1 MDKTE
6 LNSDKTMVTPAAGGE
21 ATILGATITCPV
33 CGTENA
39 PSEKYCGDCGFLLTS
54 TPGEAAPVIETCEQ
68 PRLIDSI
75 GGREHFLHEG
85 ENSVGRE
92 SADVLITDTTVS
104 RRHAVIILEAGKCF
118 VEDKGSTNGTYL
130 EGKQIQPNE
139 RIELTDGD
147 KLKFGSAVLTL
158 NLPVIMPVEE
168 KAEEELSAEAPV
180 EEISADEAVPETEE
194 AAPEAV
200 EVPEAEEAPAP
211 MSSAVARFV
220 SADDPSKEYPVVFG
234 VNTIGR
240 RAENDIEVSGDS
252 YVSGSHAELTAD
264 ERGFWLMDIGS
275 TNGTTL
281 SGSRIAP
288 NTKMAIGDG
297 DEITFGQTA
306 LKFEVLP
313 KPDMEN
319 AEEEN
324 DGTEN

>member
-21 ATILGATITCPV
+21 ATILGTTITCPV

-54 TPGEAAPVIETCEQ
+54 TPGESAPVIETREQ

-75 GGREHFLHEG
+75 GGREYFLHEG

-104 RRHAVIILEAGKCF
+104 RRHAVIVLEAGKCF
-118 VEDKGSTNGTYL
+118 VEDKGSTNGTFL

-147 KLKFGSAVLTL
+147 EVKFGSAVLAL
-158 NLPVIMPVEE
+158 NLPVIMPVED

-180 EEISADEAVPETEE
+180 VEIPADEVASQEE
-194 AAPEAV
+194 EAV

-211 MSSAVARFV
+211 ISPAVARFV
-220 SADDPSKEYPVVFG
+220 SPDDPSKEYPVVFG

-297 DEITFGQTA
+297 DEIVFGQTA

-313 KPDMEN
+313 KPDMED